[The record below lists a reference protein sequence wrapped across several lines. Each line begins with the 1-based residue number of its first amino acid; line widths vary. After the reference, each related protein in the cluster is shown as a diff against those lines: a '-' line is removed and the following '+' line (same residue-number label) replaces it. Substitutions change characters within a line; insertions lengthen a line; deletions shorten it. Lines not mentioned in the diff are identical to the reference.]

1 MGQKQNG
8 PEQLSRAQESAG
20 LMVNGA
26 GNTTGN
32 THDITHGERILCM
45 ELAIVGLGRMGMNML
60 ERLAK
65 DGHTVY
71 GYDTSADKMP
81 EVAKRGGKGVTDLHA
96 AVDNQQQS
104 PKVVWIM
111 VPQGKPVDDTLA
123 TLKKVLSKG
132 DIVIDGGNSYFK
144 DSVRRGKELEE
155 AGLHYIDC
163 GTSGGV
169 WGLKEGY
176 CLMMGGDPDAVKFAE
191 PIFKTLA
198 PPDGYV
204 YCGASGSG
212 HYVKMVHNGIEYGM
226 LQAYGEGF
234 DILHASE
241 YKLDLT
247 AIASA
252 WRYGSVVRSWLLDL
266 LVLAFKDD
274 TNLQNI
280 RGYVEDSGEGRWTIQ
295 EAIDHNVPAPVI
307 TASLFERFH
316 SRETENF
323 AAKVI
328 ASLRNEFGGHAVK
341 SAESGTVHDATGS
354 GGASVNSG
362 TSESTAD
369 QIQPGASATEASDVI
384 SGA

>member
-1 MGQKQNG
+1 
-8 PEQLSRAQESAG
+8 
-20 LMVNGA
+20 
-26 GNTTGN
+26 
-32 THDITHGERILCM
+32 M
-45 ELAIVGLGRMGMNML
+45 ELVMVGLGRMGMNML
-60 ERLAK
+60 ERLAR

-71 GYDTSADKMP
+71 GFDTSP
-81 EVAKRGGKGVTDLHA
+81 EKAAEVVKRGGVSVTDLGEA
-96 AVDNQQQS
+96 AAKFTQATRIF
-104 PKVVWIM
+104 WIM
-111 VPQGKPVDDTLA
+111 VPQGKPVDDTIEK
-123 TLKKVLSKG
+123 LKAVLSPG
-132 DIVIDGGNSYFK
+132 DIIIDGGNSYFK
-144 DSVRRGKELEE
+144 DTVRRGGELET

-176 CLMMGGDPDAVKFAE
+176 CLMMGGDEASVKIAE
-191 PIFKTLA
+191 PIFKSLA
-198 PPDGYV
+198 PENGYV
-204 YCGASGSG
+204 YTGASGSG

-226 LQAYGEGF
+226 LQSYGEGF

-252 WRYGSVVRSWLLDL
+252 WRFGSVVRSWLLDL
-266 LVLAFKDD
+266 LVLAFKND
-274 TNLQNI
+274 TNLEHI

-316 SRETENF
+316 SRENESF

-341 SAESGTVHDATGS
+341 SSDANLGDATGS
-354 GGASVNSG
+354 GAATVNEG
-362 TSESTAD
+362 TSSSTAD
-369 QIQPGASATEASDVI
+369 QIQPGDKASVAAEKI
-384 SGA
+384 GARKTA

>member
-1 MGQKQNG
+1 
-8 PEQLSRAQESAG
+8 
-20 LMVNGA
+20 
-26 GNTTGN
+26 
-32 THDITHGERILCM
+32 M
-45 ELAIVGLGRMGMNML
+45 EIAIVGLGRMGMNML

-71 GYDTSADKMP
+71 GYDTSPEKMP
-81 EVAKRGGKGVTDLHA
+81 EVEKRGGKGVTDLHE
-96 AVDNQQQS
+96 AVSGQKQT
-104 PKVVWIM
+104 PKIVWIM
-111 VPQGKPVDDTLA
+111 VPQGKPVDETIA
-123 TLKKVLSKG
+123 KLKTVMGKG
-132 DIVIDGGNSYFK
+132 DIIIDGGNSYFK
-144 DSVRRGKELEE
+144 DTVHRGRELEASGIE
-155 AGLHYIDC
+155 YVDC

-176 CLMMGGDPDAVKFAE
+176 CLMYGGSPDACKFAE

-212 HYVKMVHNGIEYGM
+212 HYTKMVHNGIEYGM
-226 LQAYGEGF
+226 LQSYGEGF

-266 LVLAFKDD
+266 LVLAFKSDE
-274 TNLQNI
+274 NLQHI
-280 RGYVEDSGEGRWTIQ
+280 KGYVEDSGEGRWTIQ

-341 SAESGTVHDATGS
+341 SEDDGVHEATGS
-354 GGASVNSG
+354 GSGTTFSG
-362 TSESTAD
+362 TSDSTAD
-369 QIQPGASATEASDVI
+369 QIQPDASPSEVAEIVDAP
-384 SGA
+384 AQ